1 MILKIKNAKMS
12 FDLDFGNVLESM
24 TSEEKVELLSYIMD
38 DEHVYIGDVATAIDS
53 SFIDGDDLVN
63 ELIDRGIAST
73 PLDDEFDDEYCS
85 AYGVVRSDCTSDLSF
100 ISKVLEAMPPY
111 ELKKALCDALWVG
124 TYCDNKALEE
134 KLKDIINA

>member
-12 FDLDFGNVLESM
+12 FDLDFANALESM
-24 TSEEKVELLSYIMD
+24 TSKEKVELLSYIMD
-38 DEHVYIGDVATAIDS
+38 DEHVSIGDVASAIGCSLVDE
-53 SFIDGDDLVN
+53 DDLVS
-63 ELIDRGIAST
+63 ELIDRGLASD
-73 PLDDEFDDEYCS
+73 PLEDEDCS

-100 ISKVLEAMPPY
+100 VSKVLEAMPPY

>member
-12 FDLDFGNVLESM
+12 FDLDFANALESM
-24 TSEEKVELLSYIMD
+24 TSKEKVELLSYIMD
-38 DEHVYIGDVATAIDS
+38 DEHVSIGDVAS
-53 SFIDGDDLVN
+53 SIGCSLVDADDLVS
-63 ELIDRGIAST
+63 ELIDRGLASD
-73 PLDDEFDDEYCS
+73 PLEDADCS

>member
-1 MILKIKNAKMS
+1 MILTIS
-12 FDLDFGNVLESM
+12 FADVLNSI
-24 TSEEKVELLSYIMD
+24 TSKEKVELLSYIMN
-38 DEHVYIGDVATAIDS
+38 DEDVSVGDVATAIDS
-53 SFIDGDDLVN
+53 SSIDGDDLVN
-63 ELIDRGIAST
+63 ELIDRGIASS

-85 AYGVVRSDCTSDLSF
+85 AYGIVRSDCTSDLSF

>member
-12 FDLDFGNVLESM
+12 FDLDFANVLESM
-24 TSEEKVELLSYIMD
+24 TSNEKVALLSEIMD
-38 DEHVYIGDVATAIDS
+38 DEHVSISDVATAIGHS
-53 SFIDGDDLVN
+53 SVDGDDIVN
-63 ELIDRGIAST
+63 ELIDRGIASD
-73 PLDDEFDDEYCS
+73 PLEEFDDEHCS

>member
-12 FDLDFGNVLESM
+12 FDLDFANALESM
-24 TSEEKVELLSYIMD
+24 TSKEKVELLSYIMD
-38 DEHVYIGDVATAIDS
+38 DEHVSIGDVVSAIGCSLVDE
-53 SFIDGDDLVN
+53 DDLVS
-63 ELIDRGIAST
+63 ELIDRGLASD
-73 PLDDEFDDEYCS
+73 PLEDADYS

-100 ISKVLEAMPPY
+100 VSKVLEAMPPY
-111 ELKKALCDALWVG
+111 ELKRALCDALWVG